1 MNYGT
6 ISADIIAFTALPE
19 TERRK
24 LETAV
29 NGLLSDLSKTYQSSG
44 FFGRL
49 VQGDYIECAFKN
61 PEYLLRILLLIKT
74 LVKSIHLDISKN
86 RKNQRLKHFRE
97 HGVRIAG
104 AIAPLEK
111 LDSQK
116 GIIDGEAIYLSGRA
130 IKKQSS
136 SDKQKVVIKNSLF
149 FFCNDEDLQQ
159 EMDTLF
165 SLIDVVLSRN
175 SAKQSEVIFYK
186 LCNFTENEISV
197 KLNKSQSTI
206 SQHSTASGWNSIEKA
221 ILYFENKIQQWNL
234 LR

>member
-6 ISADIIAFTALPE
+6 ISADVIAFTALPE

-24 LETAV
+24 LENAI
-29 NGLLSDLSKTYQSSG
+29 NDLLSNLSRTYKSSD

-61 PEYLLRILLLIKT
+61 PQHLLRILLLIKT
-74 LVKSIHLDISKN
+74 FIKSTPLLIPKN
-86 RKNQRLKHFRE
+86 HQNQRLKHFFQYGARM
-97 HGVRIAG
+97 AG

-111 LDSQK
+111 LDIQK

-130 IKKQSS
+130 IKNQSS
-136 SDKQKVVIKNSLF
+136 SDKQKIIIKNSLF
-149 FFCNDEDLQQ
+149 FFSKDEKLEEEIDAI
-159 EMDTLF
+159 F
-165 SLIDVVLSRN
+165 SLIDVILAQN
-175 SAKQSEVIFYK
+175 SAKQCEVLFYK
-186 LCNFTENEISV
+186 LYNFTEKEISE

-221 ILYFENKIQQWNL
+221 ILYFENKILQWNSSH
-234 LR
+234 